1 MASRLRTQPRSARRR
16 GRGRPPGGS
25 EPIVGAILDAT
36 LKLLG
41 SHGYAALRV
50 EDVAARAGVN
60 KTSVYRRWPA
70 KSDLVTAALHA
81 FQDQAGPEPD
91 TGSLR
96 GDVISMLRTSRA
108 RMRSPA
114 GVAIIRAVFAA
125 DDPGVT
131 QLARSIWDRSYA
143 RPSPMFERAM
153 ARGEL
158 PSDTDTAFLRELL
171 MAPVLQRIFMLHE
184 SADETYLARVVDAV
198 LPRAPRKRRATARG
212 SSRDP

>member
-1 MASRLRTQPRSARRR
+1 MASRLRTPPRRARR
-16 GRGRPPGGS
+16 RGRPPGGS
-25 EPIVGAILDAT
+25 EPIVGAILEAT
-36 LKLLG
+36 LKLLS

-70 KSDLVTAALHA
+70 KGDLVTAALEA

-96 GDVISMLRTSRA
+96 GDAVSMLRASRA

-114 GVAIIRAVFAA
+114 GVAIVRAVFAA

-131 QLARSIWDRSYA
+131 QIARSIWDRYYA
-143 RPSPMFERAM
+143 RPSPIFERAM
-153 ARGEL
+153 ERGEL
-158 PSDTDTAFLRELL
+158 PRDTDTSLLRELL
-171 MAPVLQRIFMLHE
+171 LAPVLHRIFMLHE
-184 SADETYLARVVDAV
+184 SADDAYLARVVDAV
-198 LPRAPRKRRATARG
+198 LPRAPRKRR
-212 SSRDP
+212 